1 MTWEDLRRILG
12 LPGNTPANPFS
23 PSSNAALN
31 CSQEWGGEGLGRL
44 KMKHGEGGLGKVKTN
59 HEMGFGGFHGSQEWN
74 GKGLGRLKMK
84 HGEGVDRRVI

>member
-1 MTWEDLRRILG
+1 M
-12 LPGNTPANPFS
+12 
-23 PSSNAALN
+23 
-31 CSQEWGGEGLGRL
+31 GRL